1 MDKIKVIDLF
11 AGLGGIRL
19 GFEQACIGEGIPMEC
34 VFTSEIKSAA
44 LKALNKNFGE
54 GHSSVDITNVS
65 VEEIPDFDF
74 LLAGFPCQPFSYAGS
89 QKGFADTR
97 GTLFFEIERI
107 LEYHRPT
114 GFILE
119 NVEGLVSHD
128 VVKGQKIG
136 KTLLTIIQKLEM
148 LEYCVTWKVLD
159 SSNFGV
165 PQKRKRIYIVGHKK
179 GKVSL
184 EGFAKHESKPVEF
197 LESGKEVE
205 KSFIT
210 TRLLEIF
217 EPKELFGKKIKDK
230 RGGKDNI
237 HSWELGLKGDVSER
251 ESKLLK
257 RILTERRKKHWA
269 NDWGIVWMDGM
280 PLTLKQIKSFMNYP
294 ELSNDLKRLTRLG
307 YLRYEHPKQRIEIVS
322 GPNIYYKREFDETK
336 PKGYNI
342 VTGKLSFPINEIIHP
357 ERPVRTLVAS
367 DMSRIYVYDQA
378 SKGLRKLTRLESLR
392 LSGYPNSYNS
402 EFETT
407 DTEFYDLIGNT
418 VCVPVI
424 KSIAERIIKI

>member
-19 GFEQACIGEGIPMEC
+19 GFEQACVEKGIAVEC
-34 VFTSEIKSAA
+34 VFTSEIKPAA

-54 GHSSVDITNVS
+54 GHSPVDITKVA
-65 VEEIPDFDF
+65 VQEIPSFDF

-97 GTLFFEIERI
+97 GTLFFDIERI
-107 LEYHRPT
+107 LEHHKPT
-114 GFILE
+114 GFVLE

-128 VVKGQKIG
+128 LDKGQKIG

-148 LEYCVTWKVLD
+148 LDYYVSWKVLD

-179 GKVSL
+179 GSVSL
-184 EGFAKHESKPVEF
+184 DGFSVNESKPIDV
-197 LESGKEVE
+197 LESGKEIE
-205 KSFIT
+205 KSLIT
-210 TRLLEIF
+210 ERLLEIF
-217 EPKELFGKKIKDK
+217 EPDELFGKKIKDK
-230 RGGKDNI
+230 RGGNDNI
-237 HSWELGLKGDVSER
+237 HSWELGLKGEVSER

-257 RILTERRKKHWA
+257 KILTERRKKHWA
-269 NDWGIVWMDGM
+269 DDWGIVWMDGM
-280 PLTLKQIKSFMNYP
+280 PLTLRQIKSFINYP
-294 ELSNDLKRLTRLG
+294 ELSEDLKRLTKLG
-307 YLRYEHPKQRIEIVS
+307 YLRFEYPKQRVEIKS
-322 GPNIYYKREFDETK
+322 GTNTYFKREYDESK

-342 VTGKLSFPINEIIHP
+342 VTGKLSFPINEILHP

-367 DMSRIYVYDQA
+367 DMSRIYVYDRDSQ
-378 SKGLRKLTRLESLR
+378 GLRKLTRLESLR
-392 LSGYPNSYNS
+392 LSGYPNAYDPN
-402 EFETT
+402 FETT

-424 KSIAERIIKI
+424 KAIVDRILKV